1 MKMRIKKYSLFTLV
15 LLAVSGCLGGE
26 DDILNYD
33 PFAQLEIDI
42 QAMDAY
48 LDANN
53 IEVQVQEST
62 GIRYV
67 ITQTGNDVNP
77 AAGNFVAVDYELYNL
92 EGELLDT
99 SIESVAQTGGIHDS
113 NREYVPLEFQIGTNG
128 VISGFQYAT
137 LLLDVG
143 GKGDFYIPSVWAYQN
158 RGSGNVG
165 PNENLKFV
173 IELKAIDP

>member
-1 MKMRIKKYSLFTLV
+1 MSLKKYSLLGLV
-15 LLAVSGCLGGE
+15 MIAVSGCLGGN
-26 DDILNYD
+26 DDVLSYD
-33 PFAQLEIDI
+33 PIAQLEIDI
-42 QAMDAY
+42 KAIDAY
-48 LDANN
+48 LAANN
-53 IEVQVQEST
+53 IQAEVQEST

-99 SIESVAQTGGIHDS
+99 SIESIAQSGGIHDS

-158 RGSGNVG
+158 RTTGNIG

>member
-1 MKMRIKKYSLFTLV
+1 MRKGKYSLFTL
-15 LLAVSGCLGGE
+15 LILAVTGCLNGN

-33 PFAQLEIDI
+33 PIAQLEIDI
-42 QAMDAY
+42 QAIDAY

-53 IEVQVQEST
+53 IDAEIQEST

-92 EGELLDT
+92 DGELLDT
-99 SIESVAQTGGIHDS
+99 SIESIAQAGGSHDS
-113 NREYVPLEFQIGTNG
+113 NREYAPLEFQIGTNG
-128 VISGFQYAT
+128 VIPGFQYAT

-173 IELKAIDP
+173 IELKEIDP